1 MKTINKH
8 RRPDTIYSDSV
19 FVMNEHRKEGVFVLE
34 RNEQKAVI
42 EGLLLIA
49 GEEGLYPEQ
58 ISKVL
63 EVEKNMV
70 ISLVDELKNEYEQ
83 ANRGFQ
89 IVKYAKVYRLTT
101 KQEHAIYY
109 QKLLEAPTH
118 ASLSQAAL
126 ETLAIVAYKQPIT
139 RAEIEEIRGV
149 KTDRALQTLV
159 SHLLIK
165 ETGRADGP
173 GRPILYGT
181 TKEFLDTFGLQ
192 TLDELPSLMEDGEEG
207 NEADLF
213 FGSLQEL
220 SSVNE

>member
-1 MKTINKH
+1 MVI
-8 RRPDTIYSDSV
+8 RSFIW
-19 FVMNEHRKEGVFVLE
+19 NERIKEGDCVLE

-49 GEEGLYPEQ
+49 GEEGVYPEQ

-63 EVEKNMV
+63 EIEKNTV
-70 ISLVDELKNEYEQ
+70 INLVDELISEYKQTE
-83 ANRGFQ
+83 RGFQ

-101 KQEHAIYY
+101 KQEHAVYY
-109 QKLLEAPTH
+109 QKLLDAPTN

-165 ETGRADGP
+165 EMGRADGP

-192 TLDELPSLMEDGEEG
+192 TLEELPPLMEDSEEG

-213 FGSLQEL
+213 FGSLQGL
-220 SSVNE
+220 SSMNE